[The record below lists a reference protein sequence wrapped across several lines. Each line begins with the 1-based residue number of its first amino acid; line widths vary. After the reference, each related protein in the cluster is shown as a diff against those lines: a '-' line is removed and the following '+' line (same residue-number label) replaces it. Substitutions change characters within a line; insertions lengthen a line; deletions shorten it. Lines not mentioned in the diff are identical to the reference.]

1 MNARAI
7 RRFLCLTVVAAVLTA
22 SAMAVEL
29 RYAHVGN
36 EGDIQ
41 TIFVE
46 EANKLIEK
54 ATDGRIKFRIF
65 PASQLGGVQEM
76 VDGIK
81 MGSIAIGH
89 HDFASLATIAPDVAV
104 FNAPFIFRDGA
115 HALRATDPKTSK
127 ALQKINEELVKEG
140 GIRIIGRLYRG
151 TRNISS
157 NFPVKTP
164 ADLTG
169 KPFRAV
175 PVPLWV
181 SMVKGFTA
189 IPTPV
194 EVSELPTALMT
205 GLVVGQENPLTM
217 IKSNKIYEVQ
227 SHISMT
233 GHMHSV
239 LTVFVN
245 DEYWQGM
252 KQEDREVIEN
262 ALEATAWESLK
273 WATEADDEL
282 IADLRGRKITFIYP
296 ADGLD
301 IPAFEASVLKQI
313 SIDFPTFAPLIEEIK
328 AVR

>member
-1 MNARAI
+1 MKMRGFRLLAGLA
-7 RRFLCLTVVAAVLTA
+7 LMVVATQAGAVD
-22 SAMAVEL
+22 L

-41 TIFVE
+41 TIYVE
-46 EANKLIEK
+46 EVGK
-54 ATDGRIKFRIF
+54 AIGKVTEGRVRLRIF

-76 VDGIK
+76 VDGVK
-81 MGSIAIGH
+81 MGSIHIGH
-89 HDFASLATIAPDVAV
+89 HDFASLATLVPDVAV
-104 FNAPFIFRDGA
+104 FNAPFVFRDGE
-115 HALRATDPKTSK
+115 HALKATDPKTSK
-127 ALQKINEELVKEG
+127 TLQDINKKLVEEG
-140 GIRIIGRLYRG
+140 GMRIIGRIYRG

-157 NFPVKTP
+157 NFAVKSP

-175 PVPLWV
+175 PLPLWV

-217 IKSNKIYEVQ
+217 INANKIYEVQ

-239 LTVFVN
+239 LAVFVN
-245 DEYWQGM
+245 EDYWQSM
-252 KQEDREVIEN
+252 KEEDKAAVEKVLDEM
-262 ALEATAWESLK
+262 AWESLK
-273 WATEADDEL
+273 WAKDSDDEL
-282 IADLRGRKITFIYP
+282 IAELKGKGITFIFP
-296 ADGLD
+296 EDGLD
-301 IPAFEASVLKQI
+301 IPAFEKSVLAQI
-313 SIDFPTFAPLIEEIK
+313 EQDFPSFKPLIAEMKTIQ
-328 AVR
+328 